1 MDVLTKCRYNINGF
15 VEELPSLPTTRY
27 GHICA
32 ALPSSGVRLNTV
44 RQVSYNSEKSFQA
57 FVVAGGW
64 ERHPPFNRL
73 SSVVTLLPGGKAW
86 TPLADLPRPLY
97 EGAGASIVGGKIRV
111 VGGGAFESEVILE
124 N

>member
-1 MDVLTKCRYNINGF
+1 MSD
-15 VEELPSLPTTRY
+15 
-27 GHICA
+27 
-32 ALPSSGVRLNTV
+32 
-44 RQVSYNSEKSFQA
+44 NSEQYFQA

-73 SSVVTLLPGGKAW
+73 SSVVTLFPGARAW

-97 EGAGASIVGGKIRV
+97 EGAGASIVGGKMRV
-111 VGGGAFESEVILE
+111 VGGGAFESEVFLE